1 MTLRSKI
8 KHVYMFIL
16 ITHISINNINNQS
29 FREYPKAG
37 PLPEALAA
45 LLPTGVDIYSVG
57 LSRSSRTKSV
67 QEEVRS
73 AVPRAVTKM

>member
-1 MTLRSKI
+1 MN
-8 KHVYMFIL
+8 MFIL

-29 FREYPKAG
+29 FREYPEAG
-37 PLPEALAA
+37 PLLEALVA
-45 LLPTGVDIYSVG
+45 LLPTGVDDIYSVG

-73 AVPRAVTKM
+73 AVP